1 MRSYLSAPL
10 NLLLTVAFIW
20 NYCSVAI
27 AQPPEPFSTGLSA
40 THIESLAEQVH
51 EALER
56 ENPDL
61 KGARSIFVRLFHN
74 WNYFRTYV
82 NQMRLRHSLGEDNSE
97 ATRVALDT
105 SVLLLGTHLGEH
117 VVGHG
122 THYLSTFSQNPWV
135 YWGGTIAGEALA
147 SPFVEVFCL
156 GGICLYSRS
165 EQFRNTVT
173 RVRVGTY
180 ENLLAGWLP
189 KLAHQLGLPL
199 LASHFLETTT
209 GQERLERSLINA
221 SKTGIRQIANTN
233 DGALHYSI
241 VNQSEE
247 PLLSLSLDALANGD
261 IALKALRA
269 YPRFYSASD
278 WKVLKKSLR
287 VLGWNI
293 SDAVLST
300 LAHIKEGHWKML
312 ESEVFYRSWKSEG
325 NQEYSVEFKPGS
337 VRRFRRWGVRTPPC
351 LARLLRR

>member
-1 MRSYLSAPL
+1 MRSYLNAPL
-10 NLLLTVAFIW
+10 NLLLTIPLILS
-20 NYCSVAI
+20 YCSSTI
-27 AQPPEPFSTGLSA
+27 AQPPERSSFGLSA

-61 KGARSIFVRLFHN
+61 KGARSIAVRLFQN

-105 SVLLLGTHLGEH
+105 SLLLLGTHLGEH

-122 THYLSTFSQNPWV
+122 THYLSTFSQNPWI

-156 GGICLYSRS
+156 GGICLYARS
-165 EQFRNTVT
+165 ERFRNTVT

-180 ENLLAGWLP
+180 EKLLAGWLP
-189 KLAHQLGLPL
+189 KLASSLGLSS
-199 LASHFLETTT
+199 LASHLLETTT
-209 GQERLERSLINA
+209 GRERLERSLINA
-221 SKTGIRQIANTN
+221 SKTGIRKIANTN
-233 DGALHYSI
+233 DGVLHYSI
-241 VNQSEE
+241 VNQRGE

-269 YPRFYSASD
+269 HPRFYSASD
-278 WKVLKKSLR
+278 WKELKKSLR

-312 ESEVFYRSWKSEG
+312 ENEVFYRSLKDEG
-325 NQEYSVEFKPGS
+325 NQEYSVEFKPHS
-337 VRRFRRWGVRTPPC
+337 VRRFRRLGLRTPLC
-351 LARLLRR
+351 VARLLGR